1 MGFRKQDC
9 LFIVYSELN
18 HVLSYLPI
26 HFFGRLF
33 LEMIFYLDPLLN
45 STSGFNGHMS
55 GPRGPWVP
63 WGPWG
68 VNVNEPGL
76 SERYFLDVMR
86 KGEVKVVIRYSNEP
100 QVFLS

>member
-1 MGFRKQDC
+1 MS
-9 LFIVYSELN
+9 VYSLFGTKPC
-18 HVLSYLPI
+18 SYLFTDSLLWEIIP
-26 HFFGRLF
+26 RYD
-33 LEMIFYLDPLLN
+33 FYLDPLLN

-55 GPRGPWVP
+55 IKGSWP
-63 WGPWG
+63 
-68 VNVNEPGL
+68 VNVNDPGL